1 MINSYGR
8 PTGLTAE
15 EVSQR
20 VRDGMVNVMPDP
32 TSRSLAAIVRAN
44 VLTLFNGIVL
54 SGFMLLLFLGQWQD
68 ALFGL
73 AAIGNALIGVIQEY
87 RAKRSLDRL
96 TIIHAATA
104 RVVRDGHNQEIP
116 ATGLVMDDLLLLGA
130 GDQLPADAVVIGDG
144 SLEVDESLLT
154 GESAPVPK
162 RSGDLLLS
170 GSLVFAG
177 SGSATLIRV
186 GRETFA
192 NRLTAD
198 AKRFSLVTSEIR
210 RGIDKVLGVVAWI
223 VLPVTLLVL
232 NSQFVQ
238 QDGWE
243 AALASGDWR
252 QSAVSTVASTIA
264 MIPLGLV
271 LLTSVAF
278 AVGAVRLARQKVL
291 IQELAAVEVLAR
303 VDVLCLD
310 KTGTLTDGQMAFDA
324 VHHLRDDAM
333 DGWSEALEW
342 FGANQPANATSRSV
356 GEAFPLKREPY
367 ALASVPFDSARK
379 WSSVTLEKSQGGSCT
394 WVLGAPEV
402 VLAGGH
408 PGCSSARQRA
418 ERLISSGFRTMALSR
433 SSLDTDGS
441 QIRLPPDCEPVLLL
455 TFRESM
461 RQDAPRTLAYFR
473 EEGVAIKI
481 LSGDD
486 PRTVGLLAGKLG
498 LEDTGAIDAS
508 TLPEDRAVLER
519 LIEEHSVFGRV
530 SPKQKRE
537 LVLALQRRGHTI
549 AMTGD
554 GVNDTLAL
562 KVADLG
568 IAMDSAAP
576 ATKAV
581 ARIVLLDGKF
591 SRLPAVVAEGRR
603 VINNMERVSMLFL
616 SKTAYAVAISVF
628 CGTLLLPFPFLPR
641 QLSAVDGLTIGLPAF
656 FLALLPNSRGY
667 TSGFLRRSLSFA
679 VPAGLAT
686 AAGVTALNYYVEATG
701 NFSIDQA
708 RSASTMAL
716 TLIGSWILAVIARPL
731 DARKTAVLVSM
742 YIGTISVF
750 SFPLLSD
757 FFRLDWPP
765 GNLLPVT
772 LVVAVASSAAVEIAG
787 RLRRRIP
794 PGPKSGVP

>member
-1 MINSYGR
+1 MTNPYG
-8 PTGLTAE
+8 PPAGLSAQ

-20 VRDGMVNVMPDP
+20 VRDGMVNVTPIP
-32 TSRSLAAIVRAN
+32 TSRSLPAIIRAN
-44 VLTLFNGIVL
+44 VVTLFNGIVL
-54 SGFMLLLFLGQWQD
+54 SGFSLLLFLGQWQD

-96 TIIHAATA
+96 TIIHAAAA
-104 RVVRDGHNQEIP
+104 RVVRDGHDHEIP

-130 GDQLPADAVVIGDG
+130 GDQLPADAVVTGEG
-144 SLEVDESLLT
+144 SLDVDESLLT

-162 RSGDLLLS
+162 HSGDVLLA

-177 SGSATLIRV
+177 AGSAQVIRV
-186 GRETFA
+186 GQETFA

-210 RGIDKVLGVVAWI
+210 GGIDKVLGVLAWI

-232 NSQFVQ
+232 NSQFVR
-238 QDGWE
+238 QDGWA
-243 AALASGDWR
+243 AALASGAWK
-252 QSAVSTVASTIA
+252 QNAVSTVASTIA

-291 IQELAAVEVLAR
+291 VQELAAVEVLAR

-324 VHHLRDDAM
+324 VHHLRDDVQ

-356 GEAFPLKREPY
+356 GDAFPLKREPH

-379 WSSVTLEKSQGGSCT
+379 WSSVTLDNLQGGSCT
-394 WVLGAPEV
+394 WILGAPEV
-402 VLAGGH
+402 VLAGGSS
-408 PGCSSARQRA
+408 GCRSARERA
-418 ERLISSGFRTMALSR
+418 ERLIASGFRTMALSR
-433 SSLDTDGS
+433 SSLATDGS
-441 QIRLPPDCEPVLLL
+441 EVPLPPDCEPVLLL
-455 TFRESM
+455 TFRESI
-461 RQDAPRTLAYFR
+461 RRDAPRTLAYFR

-498 LEDTGAIDAS
+498 LEDTNAIDAG
-508 TLPEDRAVLER
+508 TLPEDPAMLER
-519 LIEEHSVFGRV
+519 LVEEHSVFGRV
-530 SPKQKRE
+530 SPKQKKE

-581 ARIVLLDGKF
+581 ARIVLLDGQF

-616 SKTAYAVAISVF
+616 SKTAYAVVISLF

-656 FLALLPNSRGY
+656 FLALLPNSQGY
-667 TSGFLRRSLSFA
+667 ARGFLRRSLSFA
-679 VPAGLAT
+679 IPAGLAT
-686 AAGVTALNYYVEATG
+686 AVGITVLNYYIEATG
-701 NFSIDQA
+701 SFSVDQA
-708 RSASTMAL
+708 RSASTLAL
-716 TLIGSWILAVIARPL
+716 ALIGSWILAVIARPL
-731 DARKTAVLVSM
+731 DARKTAVIAAM
-742 YIGTISVF
+742 YIGTVTVF
-750 SFPLLSD
+750 TFPLLSD

-765 GNLLPVT
+765 GDLLPVT
-772 LVVAVASSAAVEIAG
+772 IGVAVASSAAVEIAG
-787 RLRRRIP
+787 RLRRKVPPSPNNRIP
-794 PGPKSGVP
+794 